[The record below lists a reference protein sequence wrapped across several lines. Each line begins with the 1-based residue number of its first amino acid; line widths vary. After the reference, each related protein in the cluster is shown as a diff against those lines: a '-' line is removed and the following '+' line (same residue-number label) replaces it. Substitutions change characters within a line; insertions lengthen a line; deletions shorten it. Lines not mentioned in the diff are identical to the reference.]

1 MTSNE
6 HDSALMVHAALDV
19 GRKAGLLRLPV
30 ALAEPL
36 PNERRRHFY
45 TVGETHP
52 LSKVYGASRL
62 SAILETEGTPHLTER
77 NKESARY
84 GLRYCDRDATLS
96 ADLAA
101 FTSEEA
107 KQCWRDEAR
116 QRKDEQH
123 AVKDA
128 ATRIQAYG
136 TQEQAAEAFPSP
148 ESERPVLPTAPAI
161 SISPSKP
168 HNGRRDDTR

>member
-19 GRKAGLLRLPV
+19 GRKAGLTRLPV

-45 TVGETHP
+45 TVTDTHP
-52 LSKVYGASRL
+52 LAKVYGASRL
-62 SAILETEGTPHLTER
+62 SAILETEGTPHLSER
-77 NKESARY
+77 NPESARF
-84 GLRYCDRDATLS
+84 GLRYCDRDAALS
-96 ADLAA
+96 TDLAA

-107 KQCWRDEAR
+107 KQCWRDEVR
-116 QRKDEQH
+116 QRREEQH
-123 AVKDA
+123 AVKDVA
-128 ATRIQAYG
+128 LRIQSMG

-148 ESERPVLPTAPAI
+148 ESEGPALPQAPAI
-161 SISPSKP
+161 SISSPKP